1 MDETTVKY
9 SLGAGAAGRAA
20 KLKLKLK
27 QRYPTIAY
35 LRSRARAHVPEF
47 AFEYMDGGA
56 GADGGIAR
64 NWRALDAVELIPRY
78 GRTTKLPP
86 LDTALFGRPY
96 AAPIGIAPMGGPAIV
111 WPGADRYLAE
121 AAQKAR
127 IPYTL
132 GTVGGMTVEAAAKIA
147 PDVLWFQLYRFAGD
161 GHRVGFDLV
170 RRAHE
175 AGVHV
180 LMLTLDVPVRTTR
193 PREVAGGITTPFRPD
208 LAMALA
214 IAASP
219 GWLMALWRNGHPR
232 FSNLLPYL
240 ETGSGGKCPAGQTT
254 TLAEAAMFARTAMG
268 GAFTWE
274 EVARYRDRWR
284 RPLVVKG
291 ILHPQDAEKAVSL
304 GVDGLVVSNH
314 GGRQIEAL
322 PAAID
327 ALPAIAAQTGSRAT
341 VLMDSGIRSGVDVGR
356 ALALGAAASF
366 AGKAFLWGLGALGE
380 AGPGHVIDLLVE
392 ELRATLGQ
400 VGATIATVR
409 EVPVRHPGAL
419 GPERGHQS
427 GPYSPD

>member
-1 MDETTVKY
+1 MDDTTVKY
-9 SLGAGAAGRAA
+9 SLGAGAAGPAEKM
-20 KLKLKLK
+20 KLKR
-27 QRYPTIAY
+27 RYPTIAY
-35 LRSRARAHVPEF
+35 LRERARRHVPGF

-86 LDTALFGRPY
+86 LDIALFGRPY
-96 AAPIGIAPMGGPAIV
+96 AAPVGIAPMGGPAIV
-111 WPGADRYLAE
+111 WPGADRYLAA
-121 AAQKAR
+121 AAQRAR

-132 GTVGGMTVEAAAKIA
+132 GTVGGMTIEAAAKIA
-147 PDVLWFQLYRFAGD
+147 PDVLWFQLYRFAED

-193 PREVAGGITTPFRPD
+193 PREVASGITTPFRPD

-219 GWLMALWRNGHPR
+219 GWLMALWHNGHPR
-232 FSNLLPYL
+232 FSNLLPYADKDSSRKR
-240 ETGSGGKCPAGQTT
+240 GPGRPAS
-254 TLAEAAMFARTAMG
+254 LAEAAMFVRTAMA

-274 EVARYRDRWR
+274 EVARYRDRWK

-304 GVDGLVVSNH
+304 GVDGIVVSNH

-322 PAAID
+322 SAAIN
-327 ALPAIAAQTGSRAT
+327 ALPAIAAQVGSRAT

-356 ALALGAAASF
+356 ALALGAAAAF
-366 AGKAFLWGLGALGE
+366 AGRAFLWGLGALGE
-380 AGPGHVIDLLVE
+380 AGPGHVIDLLAE
-392 ELRATLGQ
+392 ELKATLGQ
-400 VGATIATVR
+400 VGATMATVR
-409 EVPVRHPGAL
+409 EVEVRHPGAL
-419 GPERGHQS
+419 GFGR
-427 GPYSPD
+427 